1 MTHDLQYEKLQKDC
15 EMFLLANVKC
25 EIIFCFGAESFPNLK

>member
-15 EMFLLANVKC
+15 EMFLLANVKFSAS
-25 EIIFCFGAESFPNLK
+25 ELNPFRI